1 MMSLPNDVSGPYTY
15 ESLTERSAALISHFM
30 MEARRYSDLESRLR
44 RERAYGV
51 YMGWRTLVMDSA
63 VAEVFAVD
71 DRRLEELLS

>member
-1 MMSLPNDVSGPYTY
+1 MSLPNYVSGPYTC
-15 ESLTERSAALISHFM
+15 ESLTERSAELISHFM
-30 MEARRYSDLESRLR
+30 VEARRYSDLEARLR

-63 VAEVFAVD
+63 AAGVFAAD

>member
-1 MMSLPNDVSGPYTY
+1 MSGPYTY
-15 ESLTERSAALISHFM
+15 ESLTERGAELISHFM
-30 MEARRYSDLESRLR
+30 MEARRYSDLEAGLR

-63 VAEVFAVD
+63 EAGVFAAD